1 MSSASHPAI
10 TWGSR
15 RGDVAPSTTPVVARS
30 TSDALLAVTSS
41 SGPTT
46 NVLEVWPADAADG
59 AYVDARATW
68 RLIDDLLA
76 HGWTRTRIARALGST
91 ARTPALQLGRDRVTA
106 AHARAVA
113 ALHATALAP
122 VLVDREHQR
131 DERARY
137 RAMNK
142 EHTA

>member
-46 NVLEVWPADAADG
+46 NAHTSVARP
-59 AYVDARATW
+59 ARAS
-68 RLIDDLLA
+68 RDLL
-76 HGWTRTRIARALGST
+76 RR
-91 ARTPALQLGRDRVTA
+91 
-106 AHARAVA
+106 AHAGEDPDLLYAEEYANSEV
-113 ALHATALAP
+113 
-122 VLVDREHQR
+122 
-131 DERARY
+131 ERF
-137 RAMNK
+137 N
-142 EHTA
+142 EGDNGG